1 MSEYAM
7 HRITFIRHGESAG
20 NANGQIQGQSDLPL
34 TKKGEKQALGIAQTW
49 QKAGRSYDQ
58 IIASPLMRARRTA
71 EIISDTLG
79 LPLSFD
85 PIWAERGFGDIE
97 GRLFDEIIR
106 EEPSPDFNH
115 PYLPPGGSGESIVDV
130 FTRASQ
136 ALQGLLRCPAGSY
149 LIVSHGALL
158 NMVMYAVLGIS
169 PHNSPRS
176 PRFIFSN
183 TGYIDLTYNPDIH
196 QWRIQRFWNNEDPIG

>member
-1 MSEYAM
+1 M
-7 HRITFIRHGESAG
+7 HHITLIRHGESAG

-34 TKKGEKQALGIAQTW
+34 TEKGEQQALVIAQAW
-49 QKAGRSYDQ
+49 QIAGRSFDQ
-58 IIASPLMRARRTA
+58 IIASPLLRARRTA
-71 EIISDTLG
+71 EIISATLG

-97 GRLFDEIIR
+97 GRLFGEIMR
-106 EEPSPDFNH
+106 EEPYPDFNH
-115 PYLPPGGSGESIVDV
+115 PYLPPGGTGESIVDV

-136 ALQGLLRCPAGSY
+136 ALQGLLRGSPGSY

-158 NMVMYAVLGIS
+158 NMVIYAVLGVS

-183 TGYIDLTYNPDIH
+183 TGYIDLIYNPEIQ
-196 QWRIQRFWNNEDPIG
+196 QWRVQRFWNSEDPIG

>member
-1 MSEYAM
+1 MY
-7 HRITFIRHGESAG
+7 HITFIRHGESAG

-34 TKKGEKQALGIAQTW
+34 TEKGEQQALLLAQSW
-49 QKAGRSYDQ
+49 QMAGRSFDQ
-58 IIASPLMRARRTA
+58 IISSPLLRARRTA
-71 EIISDTLG
+71 EIISTALG

-85 PIWAERGFGDIE
+85 HIWAERGFGDIE
-97 GRLFDEIIR
+97 GRVFDEIMR
-106 EEPSPDFNH
+106 ETPYPDFNH
-115 PYLPPGGSGESIVDV
+115 PYLPPGGEGESIVDV

-136 ALQGLLRCPAGSY
+136 ALQGLLRFPSGSY

-176 PRFIFSN
+176 PRFIINN
-183 TGYIDLTYNPDIH
+183 TGYIDLIYNPDLP
-196 QWRIQRFWNNEDPIG
+196 QWRIQRFWNGEDLNG